1 MTQRVSMSWNGDRM
15 WGSRGRRLA
24 EEAVQKGLEHVL
36 TESNKIIP
44 LDEGTLERSGRVDRD
59 GLNGTISYDT
69 VYARR
74 QHEELTWRHAPGRQ
88 AKYLETALTR
98 SADTVRELMRVSL
111 WRWLRG

>member
-1 MTQRVSMSWNGDRM
+1 MTQRVTMRWDGDRL
-15 WGSRGRRLA
+15 WSGRGRRLA
-24 EEAVQKGLEHVL
+24 EEGIQKSLEHVL

-59 GLNGTISYDT
+59 GLEGAISYDT

-88 AKYLETALTR
+88 AKYLETALLR
-98 SADTVRELMRVSL
+98 SRETVRELMAVSL
-111 WRWLRG
+111 RRWLRG